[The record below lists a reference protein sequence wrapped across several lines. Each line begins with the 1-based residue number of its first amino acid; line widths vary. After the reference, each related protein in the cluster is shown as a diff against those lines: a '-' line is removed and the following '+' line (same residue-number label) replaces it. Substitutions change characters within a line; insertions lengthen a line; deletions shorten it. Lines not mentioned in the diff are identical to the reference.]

1 MPLKTMQDEQPQL
14 NMTAMVDVMFQL
26 IIFFMVGTSF
36 TQAEHSIQL
45 RMPTV
50 NEHARPATAPPDKK
64 VVTVYQ
70 DGKVLLD
77 GKTVSLE
84 QLTAQLAAAR
94 ARLAASVCLP
104 ARVRRSG
111 CVATAFVVSRIVP
124 AAQSNTAK
132 ARERNRNQVGN
143 PHWFYFTASGDQR
156 RAGKSNS
163 FYR

>member
-1 MPLKTMQDEQPQL
+1 L
-14 NMTAMVDVMFQL
+14 
-26 IIFFMVGTSF
+26 TSG
-36 TQAEHSIQL
+36 
-45 RMPTV
+45 
-50 NEHARPATAPPDKK
+50 ARASPRAR
-64 VVTVYQ
+64 
-70 DGKVLLD
+70 
-77 GKTVSLE
+77 
-84 QLTAQLAAAR
+84 LAASTGASPRARLAASTGASPR

-143 PHWFYFTASGDQR
+143 PHWFYFTASGNQR